1 MFRLFLILYSLLFIL
16 STAALPQAFAQDSL
30 PPVLT
35 LQAWKE
41 QQVLEAQNQVLRAS
55 ARLAHLKN
63 SKHNS
68 TTKESLK
75 IGSNRVKQVEIDPA
89 TAAERELRR
98 AQEGLTSAQNY
109 GLDEYIA
116 IYLPTLSDQ
125 AEAINTL
132 TNRLSKEELA
142 EIVKGLLKRDS
153 SSDTKRNGAL
163 TTASSGLGLR
173 TR

>member
-1 MFRLFLILYSLLFIL
+1 MSRLFLILYFLFSIL
-16 STAALPQAFAQDSL
+16 SPQAFAQDSL

-55 ARLAHLKN
+55 ARLAQMKN

-68 TTKESLK
+68 ATKESLK

-142 EIVKGLLKRDS
+142 EIVKGLLRRDS
-153 SSDTKRNGAL
+153 PSDTKRNGAL
-163 TTASSGLGLR
+163 ATASSGLGLR